1 MPQRGGAMNEPAAE
15 KPFAAG
21 ILMSLRMHMPEI
33 LLSLIALLL
42 IAVIIMLFFRR
53 QEISVKVENVAPQA
67 YIEPQD
73 ITQTLERKND
83 TNKAKLP
90 LDYHHAWLVE
100 KEGPHTG
107 RKYKL
112 NWHVVTLGFS
122 DDNSIVIDDNTVS
135 PRHAKIERQARK
147 FVLFDLMSE
156 NGTYLNGKKMLRPK
170 ELNDFDEIGLGR
182 TKLIF
187 RKSSERV

>member
-1 MPQRGGAMNEPAAE
+1 
-15 KPFAAG
+15 
-21 ILMSLRMHMPEI
+21 MPEI

-156 NGTYLNGKKMLRPK
+156 NGTYLNGRKVAQPRPVRRTDRVYVGDYILML
-170 ELNDFDEIGLGR
+170 EGDEALFDEGTIVAGNPEIYDRLRGL
-182 TKLIF
+182 LEEAN
-187 RKSSERV
+187 SAA

>member
-1 MPQRGGAMNEPAAE
+1 
-15 KPFAAG
+15 
-21 ILMSLRMHMPEI
+21 MPEI

-42 IAVIIMLFFRR
+42 IAVIVMLFFRR

-67 YIEPQD
+67 FIAPD
-73 ITQTLERKND
+73 DMAPLPERKSEN
-83 TNKAKLP
+83 NKAKLP
-90 LDYHHAWLVE
+90 LDYHHGWLVE

-112 NWHVVTLGFS
+112 NWHVVTLGFA

-135 PRHAKIERQARK
+135 ARHAKIERQAKK

-156 NGTYLNGKKMLRPK
+156 NGTYLNGKKLLRPK

-182 TKLIF
+182 TRLIF
-187 RKSSERV
+187 RKSSDRV